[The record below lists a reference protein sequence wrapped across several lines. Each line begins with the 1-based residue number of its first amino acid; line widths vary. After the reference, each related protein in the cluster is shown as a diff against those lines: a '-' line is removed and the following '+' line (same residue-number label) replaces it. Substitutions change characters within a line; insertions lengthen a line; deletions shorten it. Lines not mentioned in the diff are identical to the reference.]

1 MGAISVKTGPDW
13 LIPYIV
19 AAEHAVAKEKRRLFA
34 GVFTQNTSLY
44 GVRGALGAVVP
55 AGAGLV
61 PKSTVGA
68 VSDPGAAS

>member
-1 MGAISVKTGPDW
+1 MSVKSGAHRRFAYICRRLGTPD
-13 LIPYIV
+13 
-19 AAEHAVAKEKRRLFA
+19 KEKRRLSPA
-34 GVFTQNTSLY
+34 SLLLTTHLY
-44 GVRGALGAVVP
+44 GQRGLAGAVVP